1 MPCFYF
7 TPQAVRRY
15 DAGHMCPSM
24 LQGRG
29 MHFINQG
36 KSGILLFMNVT
47 VRLFASLRQFGPDE
61 QVSAFPEG
69 TTIDDVIQ
77 TLHVPGTIRILRIV
91 NGEHRPADH
100 VLKDGDELALFPPI
114 AGGASPRLRVSLLRV
129 SASPRHFFVMQLRPL
144 WPGRY

>member
-1 MPCFYF
+1 
-7 TPQAVRRY
+7 
-15 DAGHMCPSM
+15 
-24 LQGRG
+24 
-29 MHFINQG
+29 
-36 KSGILLFMNVT
+36 MNVT

-100 VLKDGDELALFPPI
+100 ILKDGDELALFPPI
-114 AGGASPRLRVSLLRV
+114 AGGSIPPSCPLR
-129 SASPRHFFVMQLRPL
+129 
-144 WPGRY
+144 PGRY